1 VRNKDD
7 AITMRQFRIMTKV
20 EDGNGETHASVAA
33 EGVEL
38 TGGICVLAWSTKPH
52 GVYQLCSIDII
63 DELLTKS
70 DDIEW
75 LDDGNTIK
83 NCK

>member
-1 VRNKDD
+1 
-7 AITMRQFRIMTKV
+7 MRQFRIMTKV
-20 EDGNGETHASVAA
+20 EDSHGGTNALAAA

-38 TGGICVLAWSTKPH
+38 AGGICVLAWSTKPH
-52 GVYQLCSIDII
+52 GIYQLCSIDTI
-63 DELLTKS
+63 DELLAES

-83 NCK
+83 NCE

>member
-1 VRNKDD
+1 MNK
-7 AITMRQFRIMTKV
+7 A
-20 EDGNGETHASVAA
+20 EDCHGETCTLVAA

-63 DELLTKS
+63 GELLAKS

-75 LDDGNTIK
+75 LDDVNQLP
-83 NCK
+83 